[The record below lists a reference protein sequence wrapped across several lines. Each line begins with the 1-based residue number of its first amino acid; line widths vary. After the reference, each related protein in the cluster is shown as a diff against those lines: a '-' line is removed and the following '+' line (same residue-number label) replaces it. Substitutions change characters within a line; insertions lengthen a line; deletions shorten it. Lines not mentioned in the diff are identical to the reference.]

1 MAVEQT
7 GETILFVFD
16 GEYVEAHVQIE
27 YDGGDASQ
35 FAWIVPLPKVP
46 EVEVGSWRLI
56 ENSLDATVPVYGYT
70 TTNTCDDTGDP
81 SGSVTN
87 GFIDNPDGGG
97 ASKEPPP
104 RVVVKDTV
112 GAFEYAVL
120 QGGTAASVNEW
131 LTSEGYAPNPAAPEI
146 LEEYLDEGALFLAF
160 KLRHFAGGEDIHPV
174 VIRYQ
179 GNEPCVPLRLTRI
192 AAEDDMPIR
201 VLFLGDQRVLP
212 TNYKHVQL
220 NRTRLDWLQVG
231 ANYDELVTRAID
243 EGGSRAFVTEYAGTS
258 SLVATENLQ
267 TDHLD
272 ASVFETMDV
281 TEVVDQL
288 VAFELMACGRT
299 CSYEHELVPSL
310 LSEFVPVPKGFDPL
324 AFYACLD
331 CNAALIDMEAW
342 DGPAFA
348 EAFQERV
355 VHPLEHAREML
366 TTWPYL
372 TRLYTRISPEEM
384 LSDPMFAEVPDLE
397 DVPSRLG
404 AQREFDCCG
413 QVWQLPG
420 GRRIRSDGGGWPQ
433 WGQDMPWAE
442 RVEQW
447 NPVGPPL
454 VEVNASEAI
463 DGIVAA
469 HNQSFECGDGGTT
482 GSTGGGFDDG
492 DADGDGG
499 GPGSGLDSG
508 EVTSGSGGA
517 NGGGGVED
525 ASGCGC
531 SSGTPSAWWLGWVG
545 VMLGWRRRRS

>member
-7 GETILFVFD
+7 GETVLFVFD

-56 ENSLDATVPVYGYT
+56 ENSLDATVPVYGYST
-70 TTNTCDDTGDP
+70 AFTCDETSGGDP
-81 SGSVTN
+81 SGG
-87 GFIDNPDGGG
+87 GFLQSPDGGN
-97 ASKEPPP
+97 ASEDPPP
-104 RVVVKDTV
+104 RVLAKDTV

-120 QGGTAASVNEW
+120 QGGTATSVNDW
-131 LTSEGYAPNPAAPEI
+131 LEGEGYAPNPAAPEI
-146 LEEYLDEGALFLAF
+146 LDEYLDEGMLFLAF

-201 VLFLGDQRVLP
+201 VLFLGHERVLP

-220 NRTRLDWLQVG
+220 NRARLDWLALG
-231 ANYDELVTRAID
+231 DNYDELVTRAID

-258 SLVATENLQ
+258 SMVATGNLE
-267 TDHLD
+267 TEDLD
-272 ASVFETMDV
+272 ASAFETIAV
-281 TEVVDQL
+281 TDVVDQL
-288 VAFELMACGRT
+288 VVFGLMSCGRT
-299 CSYEHELVPSL
+299 CSYDHELVSSL
-310 LSEFVPVPKGFDPL
+310 LSEFVPAPAGLDPL
-324 AFYACLD
+324 EFYACLE
-331 CNAALIDMEAW
+331 CNSGLIDMGAW

-348 EAFQERV
+348 QAFQERV
-355 VHPLEHAREML
+355 IDPLDHAREML
-366 TTWPYL
+366 ATWPYL

-384 LSDPMFAEVPDLE
+384 LSDPMFAEVPDLG
-397 DVPSRLG
+397 DVPNRLG

-413 QVWQLPG
+413 EVWELPG
-420 GRRIRSDGGGWPQ
+420 GRRIRSDGNGWTQ
-433 WGQDMPWAE
+433 WGGDMPWAE

-454 VEVNASEAI
+454 TEVNASEAI

-469 HNQSFECGDGGTT
+469 HNEAFGCVDGDTTGGTT
-482 GSTGGGFDDG
+482 GAGGDESP
-492 DADGDGG
+492 GDGP

-508 EVTSGSGGA
+508 AGTSGSAGGD
-517 NGGGGVED
+517 GGGVENP
-525 ASGCGC
+525 SGCGC
-531 SSGTPSAWWLGWVG
+531 RSGAAAPWWLGVFA
-545 VMLGWRRRRS
+545 LAFGWRRRRG